1 MYKSNRY
8 FVLLAVF
15 FLTACSVTVANPLS
29 TSNPRVSPPPPTPT
43 IDRLAVPALSQN
55 PNQLEQGSYYY
66 KQVCMACH
74 GDRGQGLT
82 DEWRQEWKEDYNCWQ
97 SECHSATHP
106 PWGFEIPK
114 TCCPA
119 VSGPGTLMRFDTAA
133 DLYVYLVKTMPWW
146 SPGYRSAEE
155 YWHVT
160 AYLLHVNNVLPAG
173 VELNAANAMVIN
185 LRPSTPPPGNV
196 RPMVVLL
203 IIVLVMAAGLVAIQ
217 NRWFY
222 KTYS

>member
-1 MYKSNRY
+1 
-8 FVLLAVF
+8 
-15 FLTACSVTVANPLS
+15 
-29 TSNPRVSPPPPTPT
+29 
-43 IDRLAVPALSQN
+43 
-55 PNQLEQGSYYY
+55 
-66 KQVCMACH
+66 
-74 GDRGQGLT
+74 
-82 DEWRQEWKEDYNCWQ
+82 
-97 SECHSATHP
+97 
-106 PWGFEIPK
+106 
-114 TCCPA
+114 
-119 VSGPGTLMRFDTAA
+119 
-133 DLYVYLVKTMPWW
+133 MPWW

-160 AYLLHVNNVLPAG
+160 AYLLHAKNVLPAG